1 MNYALIKMAVI
12 VLAIFAFIYG
22 IINVKTHLKKTL
34 ENPKK
39 MDMKK
44 FKRHYYLS
52 FILTFIEAFI
62 IGRSC
67 DVSYWNARW
76 RFRRICI

>member
-34 ENPKK
+34 ENPEK

-52 FILTFIEAFI
+52 FILTFIDSTDQYLKQYKNNSNTFKVALLLGI
-62 IGRSC
+62 
-67 DVSYWNARW
+67 
-76 RFRRICI
+76 